1 VWPLPD
7 YPQYYDDD
15 ESDTEIRRIKREEAL
30 KMLEEGAGATSEGE
44 EDDVK
49 SVGSYDFA
57 DARAK
62 KVLADKRVREEH
74 NSRGNP
80 SNDRAPS
87 PEYPGKGKGR
97 A

>member
-7 YPQYYDDD
+7 YPEHYDDD
-15 ESDTEIRRIKREEAL
+15 ESDNEIRRIKREEAL

-62 KVLADKRVREEH
+62 KVLADKRMREEQ
-74 NSRGNP
+74 NSGGTSP
-80 SNDRAPS
+80 NDRAPS
-87 PEYPGKGKGR
+87 PKYSGKGKGR